1 MKRLGE
7 AAMKRYRL
15 IDCIRRK
22 MTLIVS
28 IPENDPETA
37 KAVQEA
43 GADAI
48 KVHLNCHHR
57 ASGTH
62 FGSWNEEK
70 AAIQDIP
77 ALLDI
82 PAGIVPGAE
91 TVASLSEMKEIADL
105 GFDFL
110 DIFAHHMP
118 VSYLGIAELTKVIA
132 TDYRFTLL
140 HVPELEKLGLEIIE
154 ASIIEPEGYGQALS
168 MRDLVHYS
176 TLVQNTSCPVFIPTQ
191 RKIAP
196 SDIPYLHR
204 LGAGGI
210 AIGAVV
216 TGKQRDEIVR
226 VTGEFR
232 AAIDALS
239 LLEVGK

>member
-1 MKRLGE
+1 
-7 AAMKRYRL
+7 MKRYRL
-15 IDCIRRK
+15 IDCIRKK

-28 IPENDPETA
+28 IPENDRETA

-82 PAGIVPGAE
+82 PVGIVPGAE
-91 TVASLSEMKEIADL
+91 TVAASSEMKEIVDL

-118 VSYLGIAELTKVIA
+118 VQYLGIAELTKVVA
-132 TDYRFTLL
+132 TDYRFPLE
-140 HVPELEKLGLEIIE
+140 HVPELERLGVEIIE
-154 ASIIEPEGYGQALS
+154 SSIIEPEGYGQPLS
-168 MRDLVHYS
+168 LRDLVRYR
-176 TLVQNTSCPVFIPTQ
+176 TLVHNTCCPVFIPTQ
-191 RKIAP
+191 RKIDP
-196 SDIPYLHR
+196 SDIPYLHK

-216 TGKQRDEIVR
+216 TGKQRDEIAG
-226 VTGEFR
+226 VTRKFR
-232 AAIDALS
+232 TAIDALS
-239 LLEVGK
+239 LLEVD